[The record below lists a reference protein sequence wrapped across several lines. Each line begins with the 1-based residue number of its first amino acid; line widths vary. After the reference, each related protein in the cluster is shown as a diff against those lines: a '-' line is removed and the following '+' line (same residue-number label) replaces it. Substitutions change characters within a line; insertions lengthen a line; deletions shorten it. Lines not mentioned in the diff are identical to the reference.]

1 MAKKDEQKAKSDGN
15 GSGKSRMK
23 VFVAGFDMEG
33 SDETMAEGF
42 KAIRELAASI
52 SRSTLLPPAMASK
65 SLSAGGKTEGAKD
78 AMSTET
84 ETEEAPVLAE
94 VEDVESEDA
103 AEETSSNGNGSGTK
117 RPYSF
122 KRPEFLND
130 LDVSKAKKD
139 LKEFVAEK
147 NPPDVMNKY
156 LAIVYFL
163 QKYMDIAEVTVD
175 HIYTVFD
182 ILDWKTEMPLKAGKP
197 LADLKS
203 KRNMLTR
210 EPGAEGYKLNFK
222 GEQEV
227 NKMGATK

>member
-1 MAKKDEQKAKSDGN
+1 MSKKDEQKAKLNGN

-33 SDETMAEGF
+33 SEETMAEGF

-52 SRSTLLPPAMASK
+52 SRSTMLPPAMAPK
-65 SLSAGGKTEGAKD
+65 ALPGGKTETGAKD
-78 AMSTET
+78 TTET
-84 ETEEAPVLAE
+84 ETDEQPVVVE
-94 VEDVESEDA
+94 VEDIESEDA
-103 AEETSSNGNGSGTK
+103 AEDTSSNGNGSGTK

-122 KRPEFLND
+122 KRPEFMD
-130 LDVSKAKKD
+130 ALDVTKAKKD

-163 QKYMDIAEVTVD
+163 QKYMDVEEVTVD

-182 ILDWKTEMPLKAGKP
+182 VLGWKTEMPLKAGKP

-210 EPGAEGYKLNFK
+210 EPEAEGYKLNFK

-227 NKMGATK
+227 DKMGATK